1 MIDLKRFRKD
11 FKIPQRENYEL
22 LDIEQLYLSAIE
34 NVTGKAKALAI
45 ITKLAND
52 YADNIK

>member
-34 NVTGKAKALAI
+34 NVTGKATASEQHHSSRLH
-45 ITKLAND
+45 LD
-52 YADNIK
+52 R